1 MNNKPLNAVDAAD
14 AFLQVKMAA
23 DAALPPAKIEKA
35 ISRLPISAD
44 SKALI
49 MKISQVAIRVGEH
62 VVRLGRLIVSFALDL
77 VKRFPNTAFVIII
90 GLVILSLVGQ
100 IAWVGPFLAGFLG
113 PILLVAGVAW
123 GAVKDLEQ
131 ASMQKRIELLAR
143 IGEADRAGLLDRL
156 ALLEGQFRAAEA
168 VVVEQGGAR
177 NEA

>member
-1 MNNKPLNAVDAAD
+1 
-14 AFLQVKMAA
+14 
-23 DAALPPAKIEKA
+23 
-35 ISRLPISAD
+35 
-44 SKALI
+44 
-49 MKISQVAIRVGEH
+49 
-62 VVRLGRLIVSFALDL
+62 LIVSFALDL

-131 ASMQKRIELLAR
+131 ASMQKRIELLAK

-156 ALLEGQFRAAEA
+156 AILEGQFRAAEA
-168 VVVEQGGAR
+168 VVVEHGGAK

>member
-1 MNNKPLNAVDAAD
+1 MDAAD

-77 VKRFPNTAFVIII
+77 AKRFPNTAFVLII
-90 GLVILSLVGQ
+90 GLVVLSLVAQ
-100 IAWVGPFLAGFLG
+100 TWVGAFLVGFVG
-113 PILLVAGVAW
+113 PILLIAGVAW

-131 ASMQKRIELLAR
+131 ASIQKRIELLGK

-156 ALLEGQFRAAEA
+156 AILEGQFRAAEA
-168 VVVEQGGAR
+168 VVVEQGGAK